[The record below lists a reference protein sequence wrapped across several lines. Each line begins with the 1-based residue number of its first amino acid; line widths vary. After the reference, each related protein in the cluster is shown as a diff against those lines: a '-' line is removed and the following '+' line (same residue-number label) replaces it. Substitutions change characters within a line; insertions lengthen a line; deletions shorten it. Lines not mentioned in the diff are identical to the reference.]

1 MGGLSIGWDFP
12 WVSPGDFVEVV
23 SVPAS
28 AFPLTLLALMGFKD
42 PIGGQLQVQTE
53 TVQWGVRKL
62 GHTKILE
69 ADSKVGSKVALW
81 VVNVSSCWWIGC
93 VWMLFGREVGFENM
107 MTCFLKWQCC

>member
-1 MGGLSIGWDFP
+1 M
-12 WVSPGDFVEVV
+12 VSPGILVEVV

-62 GHTKILE
+62 G
-69 ADSKVGSKVALW
+69 
-81 VVNVSSCWWIGC
+81 
-93 VWMLFGREVGFENM
+93 
-107 MTCFLKWQCC
+107 Q

>member
-12 WVSPGDFVEVV
+12 MVSPGDFVVQVV

-62 GHTKILE
+62 GLQ
-69 ADSKVGSKVALW
+69 VALW
-81 VVNVSSCWWIGC
+81 VVSVSSCWWIDVCGC
-93 VWMLFGREVGFENM
+93 CLGEKLGLRI
-107 MTCFLKWQCC
+107 